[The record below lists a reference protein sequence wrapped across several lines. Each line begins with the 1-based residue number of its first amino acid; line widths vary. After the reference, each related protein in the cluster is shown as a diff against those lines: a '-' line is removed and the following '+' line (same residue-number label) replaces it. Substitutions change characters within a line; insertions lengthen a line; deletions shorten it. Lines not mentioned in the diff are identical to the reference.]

1 MYSVVR
7 IPAFND
13 NYLWLLKNEL
23 NLAAIVDPGDAKP
36 VLKLLQEQN
45 LELKE
50 ILLTHHHPD
59 HIGGVQELLEHFPDA
74 KVFGPDTKRFS
85 MVTHPCTQGDEIKLS
100 ISDMSFT
107 VISVSIII

>member
-36 VLKLLQEQN
+36 VLKLLQDQN

-59 HIGGVQELLEHFPDA
+59 HIGGVQASAKPHFKQRVIRRGAGKGQQGGAGSDL
-74 KVFGPDTKRFS
+74 KVGDRFTAIGR
-85 MVTHPCTQGDEIKLS
+85 VAFIKNS
-100 ISDMSFT
+100 C
-107 VISVSIII
+107 